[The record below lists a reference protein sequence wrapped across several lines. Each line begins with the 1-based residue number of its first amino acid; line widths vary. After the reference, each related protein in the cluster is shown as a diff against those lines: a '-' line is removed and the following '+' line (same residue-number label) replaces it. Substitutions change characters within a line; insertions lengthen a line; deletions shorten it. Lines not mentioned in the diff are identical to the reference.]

1 MGGLPTHIASLLQTC
16 FRNHQMYQLA
26 RGYSNFDG
34 ERRRLVAEEEIQDL
48 AFSNLEKFSY
58 VGTAENFVEGR
69 DIVLNALGIP
79 RPEENTK
86 VNVTPKRPRV
96 KDLPASTQ
104 EMLQELTKMEQPVY
118 DLVLKKIVSAN
129 LKKEATHR

>member
-1 MGGLPTHIASLLQTC
+1 MKQD
-16 FRNHQMYQLA
+16 QL
-26 RGYSNFDG
+26 F
-34 ERRRLVAEEEIQDL
+34 VAEEEIQDL

-86 VNVTPKRPRV
+86 VNVTPKRPKV
-96 KDLPASTQ
+96 KELSASTQ
-104 EMLQELTKMEQPVY
+104 ELLQELTKMEQPVY
-118 DLVLKKIVSAN
+118 DLVLKNTVSAN
-129 LKKEATHR
+129 LKKRQPIDNKESVLSRVSKKLKPY